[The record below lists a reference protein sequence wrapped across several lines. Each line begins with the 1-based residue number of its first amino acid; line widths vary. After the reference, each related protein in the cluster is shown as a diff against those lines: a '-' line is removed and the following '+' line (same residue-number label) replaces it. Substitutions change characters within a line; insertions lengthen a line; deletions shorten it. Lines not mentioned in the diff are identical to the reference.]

1 MGHSNGCGREGP
13 SCDGFLQKAE
23 CRTKPIILIVVS
35 GGEAEHGMRER
46 ASQREPSMKKLELAW
61 GYSKRSYQG

>member
-1 MGHSNGCGREGP
+1 V
-13 SCDGFLQKAE
+13 E

-46 ASQREPSMKKLELAW
+46 ASQREPSMKNWSLFGL
-61 GYSKRSYQG
+61 